1 MPTPFPYQIYMNA
14 VPRYT
19 KEVQIELTCRVTQ
32 CDTVAVSLQ
41 FERFRDFYCCAWHL
55 VFGSA
60 VAIVG

>member
-14 VPRYT
+14 VQRYT

-41 FERFRDFYCCAWHL
+41 FERFRDFI
-55 VFGSA
+55 
-60 VAIVG
+60 VALGILCLEALLRS